1 MRQWLPLILMLV
13 FSLACFIKSVEAQTY
28 KQLNSPRVK
37 KNKTTNTI
45 RYGPRKKKKR
55 TIRRRPQRQ
64 AKSRV
69 KPKPKVIEKEKP
81 KLKKRKPR
89 RGSFQYHNLRY
100 LWLNEVLGNI
110 GRRDI
115 RRKRTLR
122 EKFPKRRK

>member
-1 MRQWLPLILMLV
+1 MRQWLALILVLV
-13 FSLACFIKSVEAQTY
+13 FSLACFIKAVEAQTY
-28 KQLNSPRVK
+28 RQLNSPRVK

-45 RYGPRKKKKR
+45 RYRPRKKKRR
-55 TIRRRPQRQ
+55 TRIRRTPQRQ
-64 AKSRV
+64 V
-69 KPKPKVIEKEKP
+69 KPRVKPKVIEKEKP

-89 RGSFQYHNLRY
+89 RGSLQYHNLRY

>member
-1 MRQWLPLILMLV
+1 MRQWLALILMLV
-13 FSLACFIKSVEAQTY
+13 FSLACFIKAVEAQTFR
-28 KQLNSPRVK
+28 SPRVK
-37 KNKTTNTI
+37 KNKITNKD
-45 RYGPRKKKKR
+45 RYYKPRKKKKR

-64 AKSRV
+64 AKPRV

-89 RGSFQYHNLRY
+89 RGNFQYHNLRY
-100 LWLNEVLGNI
+100 LWLNEVLGNT

>member
-1 MRQWLPLILMLV
+1 MRQWLVLILMLV
-13 FSLACFIKSVEAQTY
+13 FSLACFIKAVEAQTFR
-28 KQLNSPRVK
+28 SPRVK
-37 KNKTTNTI
+37 KNKITNKD
-45 RYGPRKKKKR
+45 RYYRPREQKKR

-64 AKSRV
+64 VKPRV
-69 KPKPKVIEKEKP
+69 RQKPKPKVVKP

-100 LWLNEVLGNI
+100 LWLNEVLGNT

>member
-1 MRQWLPLILMLV
+1 MVLILMLV
-13 FSLACFIKSVEAQTY
+13 FSLACFIKAVEAQTFR
-28 KQLNSPRVK
+28 NPRVN
-37 KNKTTNTI
+37 KNKITNKDL
-45 RYGPRKKKKR
+45 RYRPRKKKKR
-55 TIRRRPQRQ
+55 TVRRRPQSQ
-64 AKSRV
+64 VKPRV

-122 EKFPKRRK
+122 EKFPSKRK